1 MVKSILNN
9 RRTKKKYAKKRGG
22 SAGVNA
28 KESNL
33 KPTSEPITSLN
44 EAQQTKPQVETSNPS
59 KSIDSSI
66 ESISNTTKLA
76 AEVSN
81 PELIIAN
88 DAADAVSNITNNDGG
103 YAPFSPAIWGSA
115 IQATGNVF
123 KKGYNLVSN
132 TIKTVKDTVEDT
144 AEDVIDTAENVIDTA
159 EDIGAVVVEKAVDSL
174 ESRIGI
180 DLDNVNPEEAAEDLT
195 NKIENIEE
203 VGKALVKSDKFKE
216 EIGKA
221 GEVATELEGTILEQ
235 IEEPVEKMSQDFA
248 KRSEKVI
255 ENTLM
260 DAAEE
265 IPGVA
270 TIGLARDII
279 EGADA
284 LSGLA
289 SQSTEVGKKAKKVVD
304 EQQTKINESVQGV
317 TDAVKEAAD
326 EVKSAKL
333 AAQTKSTVPDLN
345 INPQI
350 QTAPAAAGGGKK
362 KRRLTRKKIRR
373 SAKKSMSRVTRSLR
387 KFLRS
392 G

>member
-9 RRTKKKYAKKRGG
+9 RRTKKKRGG
-22 SAGVNA
+22 SAGVTA
-28 KESNL
+28 KESN
-33 KPTSEPITSLN
+33 PTPTFEPISSLN
-44 EAQQTKPQVETSNPS
+44 EAQQTKPPVETSNPS

-88 DAADAVSNITNNDGG
+88 DAVDAVSNITNNDGG

-123 KKGYNLVSN
+123 KKGYNIVSN

-180 DLDNVNPEEAAEDLT
+180 DLDNINPEEASEDLT
-195 NKIENIEE
+195 NKIENVEE
-203 VGKALVKSDKFKE
+203 IGKALAKSDKFKE

-221 GEVATELEGTILEQ
+221 GEVATELEGAILEQ

-317 TDAVKEAAD
+317 TDAVKEASD

-333 AAQTKSTVPDLN
+333 AAQTKATVPDLN

-350 QTAPAAAGGGKK
+350 QTAPATAGGGKK

-373 SAKKSMSRVTRSLR
+373 SAKKSISRVTRSLR